1 MCTNSNKFLFPRSSL
16 PEVLVAN
23 DGAQMNWTSIIFEFR
38 LKPRVNAVFGG
49 GLSLLVTKILSLA
62 KMVSWILI
70 PAALQL
76 EAWIVLLMPCIDC
89 IHVPVQAPAQL
100 CYHRKCLWNSWRH
113 GITSREPAELLLR
126 GRKLLQYSQ
135 AGQMFLAWQCYKW
148 MGSWGS
154 TATAHCY
161 PCRSASAQLGRCLSS
176 SCSTVRDTCLECR
189 RINLPSGIDNSAVF
203 LARASYRAHALIY
216 FLTETKQS

>member
-23 DGAQMNWTSIIFEFR
+23 DGAQMNWTSIIFKFR

-49 GLSLLVTKILSLA
+49 GLSLLVPKILSLA
-62 KMVSWILI
+62 KMVSWILF

-135 AGQMFLAWQCYKW
+135 AEQMFLAWQCYKW
-148 MGSWGS
+148 DGVLGQHSYS
-154 TATAHCY
+154 TLLPLQECKCPAWKVFVLLLQHCQGHLSGVQKDKS
-161 PCRSASAQLGRCLSS
+161 PIRNWQLCCVFGTSQLQS
-176 SCSTVRDTCLECR
+176 SCTDLLSDW
-189 RINLPSGIDNSAVF
+189 D
-203 LARASYRAHALIY
+203 
-216 FLTETKQS
+216 